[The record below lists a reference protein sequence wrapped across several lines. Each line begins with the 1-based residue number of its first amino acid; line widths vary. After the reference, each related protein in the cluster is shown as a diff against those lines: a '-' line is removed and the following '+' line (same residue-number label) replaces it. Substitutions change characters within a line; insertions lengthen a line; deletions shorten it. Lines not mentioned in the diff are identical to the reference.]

1 MLERSFMKHPG
12 VYDTCALNKA
22 LSITVKQLSSLRTS
36 YVPQTFNEVIID
48 NCLLLGFFSERVNGA
63 LPDVAYLGVSF
74 ICDVSAF
81 INRIIVWQ
89 KPPALHFCLT
99 SPSLTH
105 SLLYLTIGILQ
116 LTAICISCSCNDPSK
131 EILALLGQ
139 GACSIPLYKAQCGA
153 HGNESSSAE

>member
-1 MLERSFMKHPG
+1 MLERSFMKHPA
-12 VYDTCALNKA
+12 VYDACALNKA

-36 YVPQTFNEVIID
+36 YVSQTFSEVIID
-48 NCLLLGFFSERVNGA
+48 NCLLLGFFFSERVNGA

-74 ICDVSAF
+74 ICDASAF

-105 SLLYLTIGILQ
+105 FLLYLTIGILQ
-116 LTAICISCSCNDPSK
+116 LTAICVS
-131 EILALLGQ
+131 
-139 GACSIPLYKAQCGA
+139 
-153 HGNESSSAE
+153 